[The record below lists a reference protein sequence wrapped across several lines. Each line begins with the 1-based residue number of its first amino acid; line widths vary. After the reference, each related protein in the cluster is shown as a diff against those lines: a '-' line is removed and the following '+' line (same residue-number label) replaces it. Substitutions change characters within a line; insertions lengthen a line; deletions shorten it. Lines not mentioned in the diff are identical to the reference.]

1 MENKVSITEMVR
13 DELISL
19 GSDYQY
25 SNISGS
31 KKWEIKAFTDFSK
44 SLSNN
49 TFYFSSREILKI
61 RRLMVLLKGTE
72 AKHFRKK
79 SNFEITIPA
88 HLLPK
93 AGDKPL
99 KNGIRAYLRG
109 AFLASGNANI
119 DGGNYHLEIISKEPK
134 KLFESFTHRSG
145 LHFKGYSRRGR
156 IVYYLNSIDDIIS
169 FLTLIEAVDT
179 VLYIYDTLLRRRV
192 RNQTQVL
199 VNYDLAN
206 TGRSSRAAQKQ
217 LKKIEELRT
226 ARLLEKI
233 PSSLREIAEVRCNN
247 PDYTLVDIARSL
259 NLTKSGA
266 NNRIRRLLN
275 WKCNQD

>member
-1 MENKVSITEMVR
+1 METKVSITEIVR
-13 DELISL
+13 DELISF
-19 GSDYQY
+19 GSDNQPPT
-25 SNISGS
+25 ISVS

-44 SLSNN
+44 SLSKN
-49 TFYFSSREILKI
+49 TFYFNSREILKI
-61 RRLMVLLKGTE
+61 RRLMVLLKGTD

-79 SNFEITIPA
+79 SNFEIVIPTD
-88 HLLPK
+88 LLPEV
-93 AGDKPL
+93 GDKPN
-99 KNGIRAYLRG
+99 KNGMRAYLRG

-119 DGGNYHLEIISKEPK
+119 DGGNYHLEIIAKEPK
-134 KLFESFTHRSG
+134 KLLENFAHRSG
-145 LHFKGYSRRGR
+145 LHFKNYFRRGKN
-156 IVYYLNSIDDIIS
+156 VYYLNCIDDIIS

-206 TGRSSRAAQKQ
+206 TVRSSRAAQMQ

-226 ARLLEKI
+226 ANLLEKI
-233 PSSLREIAEVRCNN
+233 PFSLREIAEVRCNN
-247 PDYTLVDIARSL
+247 PDYTLMDIARAL

-266 NNRIRRLLN
+266 NNRMRRLLN
-275 WKCNQD
+275 WKYNQD